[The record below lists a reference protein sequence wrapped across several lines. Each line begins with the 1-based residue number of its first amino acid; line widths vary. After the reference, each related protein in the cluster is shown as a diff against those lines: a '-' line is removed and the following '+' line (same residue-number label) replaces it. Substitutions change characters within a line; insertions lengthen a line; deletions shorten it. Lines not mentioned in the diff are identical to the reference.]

1 MLASSIPG
9 LGAERAKE
17 LLPGGNILKLEVK
30 FPEGSPSLRYPS
42 ARRRSRGARARAAA
56 GGGSPI
62 RPPEREERDETREAA
77 QQGAWTNR
85 GFGMRLVA

>member
-1 MLASSIPG
+1 MTY
-9 LGAERAKE
+9 
-17 LLPGGNILKLEVK
+17 
-30 FPEGSPSLRYPS
+30 PEGSPSLRYPS